1 MSLIRQTIEYY
12 RELKRK
18 KREKDEL
25 LSASLNYRLLEEL
38 LNKCAVNPGLVIEIN
53 LKTGDKLLL
62 KTKPEEFYKPLS
74 SLIDGRE
81 VIE

>member
-18 KREKDEL
+18 KREKEEL
-25 LSASLNYRLLEEL
+25 LNANLNYRLLEEL
-38 LNKCAVNPGLVIEIN
+38 LTKCAVNPGLVIEIN